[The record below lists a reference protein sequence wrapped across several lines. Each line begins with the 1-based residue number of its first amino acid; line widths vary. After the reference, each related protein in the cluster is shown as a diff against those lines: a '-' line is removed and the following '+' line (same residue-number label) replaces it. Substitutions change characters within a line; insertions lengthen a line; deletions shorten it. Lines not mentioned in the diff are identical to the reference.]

1 MTDKQM
7 NNVMSIENGWI
18 WLNKQMQ
25 VMHDMRM
32 RVDKN
37 LGSTWSPRPVLKKGS
52 PSSRLDP
59 TVPQK
64 LTYTQEAQ

>member
-1 MTDKQM
+1 
-7 NNVMSIENGWI
+7 
-18 WLNKQMQ
+18 
-25 VMHDMRM
+25 MRI

-37 LGSTWSPRPVLKKGS
+37 LGSTWSPGFVLKKGS

-59 TVPQK
+59 IVPRK